1 MLRTVSTVSPR
12 VMTETAT
19 PGDGWTRLH
28 APRAVSERAAL
39 RPVRVMHVLHCLGT
53 DGRTGGMEYG
63 VIKLV
68 NAADPARV
76 QSAVCSTRA
85 ADPALAKL
93 LDAAVPYYEC
103 DARRGNDPWLV
114 AALWRIFRGFR
125 PDIVH
130 THAWGTLLEGMLA
143 ARLAR
148 VPVIVHGEHGT
159 LQSKPYQL
167 RLQRFAWRRA
177 DRVLSVSSRLA
188 ERLAREV
195 GFDLR
200 RIHTIRNGVNLER
213 FGPAL
218 RADGRRALGLR
229 EEAIAIGTVGR
240 LVEVKDHATLLR
252 AFARV
257 ADSDSRPVLF
267 VAGEGPLGT
276 ALREQ
281 AAALG
286 IASRVRFLGHRDDID
301 RVLAALDLFVLS
313 SSSEGMS
320 NTILE
325 AMASGV
331 AVVATRVGGADE
343 LVVDGVT
350 GVLVPAGDPQMLAA
364 ALSRLASDAPLRHG
378 MAVAGLRRAHQEFS
392 LSRMVAGYEDLYDSL
407 TPSRERA

>member
-1 MLRTVSTVSPR
+1 
-12 VMTETAT
+12 MTETAT
-19 PGDGWTRLH
+19 HRDGWTR
-28 APRAVSERAAL
+28 AQSPSAVSVSAAAT

-68 NAADPARV
+68 NAADRTRV
-76 QSAVCSTRA
+76 QSAVCSTRT
-85 ADPALAKL
+85 ADPALVKL
-93 LDAAVPYYEC
+93 LDPEVPYYEC
-103 DARRGNDPWLV
+103 GARRGNDPWLV
-114 AALWRIFRGFR
+114 VSLCRLFRRFR

-143 ARLAR
+143 AQLAR

-167 RLQRFAWRRA
+167 RIQRFAWGRA
-177 DRVLSVSSRLA
+177 DRVVSVSSRLA
-188 ERLAREV
+188 ERLARDV
-195 GFDLR
+195 GFDAQ

-218 RADGRRALGLR
+218 RPDGRRALGLA
-229 EEAIAIGTVGR
+229 EDAIAIGIVGR
-240 LVEVKDHATLLR
+240 LVDVKDHATLLR

-257 ADSDSRPVLF
+257 ADRDSRTVL
-267 VAGEGPLGT
+267 VIAGDGPLGT
-276 ALREQ
+276 PLREQ

-286 IASRVRFLGHRDDID
+286 IAPRVRFLGHRDDVE
-301 RVLAALDLFVLS
+301 RVLAALDVFVLS

-331 AVVATRVGGADE
+331 AVVATHVGGADE
-343 LVVDGVT
+343 LVVDGET
-350 GVLVPAGDPQMLAA
+350 GLLVPAGDPDMLAS
-364 ALSRLASDAPLRHG
+364 ALLRLAGDPRLRRDMAGAG
-378 MAVAGLRRAHQEFS
+378 MRRAHEEFG
-392 LSRMVAGYEDLYDSL
+392 LPRMVAGYQALYDSL
-407 TPSRERA
+407 MPSRERA